1 MISGPSFDNNSLDR
15 VQAHQQSGNRPASNM
30 SKKMS
35 INRKN
40 MVQNNISSQ
49 QQINNAYHGDDPKT
63 VHMKSQQKVNKRTS
77 SMKDNSKQALM
88 QIY

>member
-1 MISGPSFDNNSLDR
+1 
-15 VQAHQQSGNRPASNM
+15 M

-49 QQINNAYHGDDPKT
+49 QQINNAYHGEDPKT
-63 VHMKSQQKVNKRTS
+63 VNMKSQQKVNKRTS
-77 SMKDNSKQALM
+77 SMKDNSK
-88 QIY
+88 